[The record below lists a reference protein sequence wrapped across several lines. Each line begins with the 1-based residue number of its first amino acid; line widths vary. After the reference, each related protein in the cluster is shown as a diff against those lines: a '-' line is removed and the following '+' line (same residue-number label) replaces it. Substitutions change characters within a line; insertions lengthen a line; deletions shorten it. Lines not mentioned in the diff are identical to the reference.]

1 MPEMAGPG
9 DEIAART
16 GDRSHLR
23 ASDTER
29 EQVIITLKAAFVQD
43 LLAKDEFDLRVGQ
56 ALASRTCAELAGL
69 TADLSA
75 RLTAAQPPRPARAQ
89 DRLTLRPG

>member
-1 MPEMAGPG
+1 
-9 DEIAART
+9 
-16 GDRSHLR
+16 
-23 ASDTER
+23 
-29 EQVIITLKAAFVQD
+29 VIITLKAAFVQD